1 VNHRAV
7 EPPNGEAPPLLAW
20 LGDEEPLD
28 LLELS
33 REVCRRYREEFPDE
47 EERYGS
53 AGVAWCVHDNQWLLS
68 WAAESMTDYLDMDAE
83 VGWLASVLE
92 ARGFPLERLCR
103 DLEIAA
109 EVVLDQVCGPLR
121 MQLSGVLVEAA
132 GFVRSRG
139 TFLE

>member
-1 VNHRAV
+1 VNQRAV
-7 EPPNGEAPPLLAW
+7 EPPGGEAPPSVAW
-20 LGDEEPLD
+20 LGDDESLD
-28 LLELS
+28 LVQLS
-33 REVCRRYREEFPDE
+33 REICRRYREEFPDE
-47 EERYGS
+47 EGRYGS

-68 WAAESMTDYLDMDAE
+68 WAAESMTDYLDMHAE

-92 ARGFPLERLCR
+92 VRGFPLERLCR

-109 EVVLDQVCGPLR
+109 EVVLNQVCGTSR
-121 MQLSGVLVEAA
+121 MQLSGVLVDAA